1 MGLFDKW
8 RERKRREKAAENGK
22 STNMWKRMFDRK
34 KTRRKKKN
42 ESGTMGKPEVN
53 MWGEPINPNYPKKT
67 KQIIKNITT
76 NKYDEIARRKYNK
89 DYKDLNKLQQRSVRR
104 RSERLAKR
112 SLFGKKSMDKRKRK
126 LLLKKRKR
134 KMRNNNNQGDGNYQ
148 I

>member
-8 RERKRREKAAENGK
+8 REKRRREKAAKKGQSSNLWEK
-22 STNMWKRMFDRK
+22 LFKKRRA
-34 KTRRKKKN
+34 KKKYDKP
-42 ESGTMGKPEVN
+42 GTMGKPEVN

-89 DYKDLNKLQQRSVRR
+89 DYKDLNKFQQKSVRR

-112 SLFGKKSMDKRKRK
+112 SLFGKKSMDKRKAK
-126 LLLKKRKR
+126 FLFKKRKR
-134 KMRNNNNQGDGNYQ
+134 KMRNNNNQGDGNFQ

>member
-76 NKYDEIARRKYNK
+76 NKYDEIARKKYNK
-89 DYKDLNKLQQRSVRR
+89 DYKDLNKFYLY
-104 RSERLAKR
+104 
-112 SLFGKKSMDKRKRK
+112 LF
-126 LLLKKRKR
+126 LFIQNLNHQYYYHLILIL
-134 KMRNNNNQGDGNYQ
+134 NYNHK
-148 I
+148 

>member
-8 RERKRREKAAENGK
+8 RERKRREKAAENVK
-22 STNMWKRMFDRK
+22 SASVWDKMFKRRK
-34 KTRRKKKN
+34 VRRKKKN

-76 NKYDEIARRKYNK
+76 NKYDDIARRKYNK

-126 LLLKKRKR
+126 LLFKKRKR

>member
-22 STNMWKRMFDRK
+22 SASVWDKIFKRRK
-34 KTRRKKKN
+34 VRRKKKN

-89 DYKDLNKLQQRSVRR
+89 DYKDLNKLQQKSVRR
-104 RSERLAKR
+104 RSRKMAKR
-112 SLFGKKSMDKRKRK
+112 SLFGKNSIKRKSSW
-126 LLLKKRKR
+126 LGKKRKR
-134 KMRNNNNQGDGNYQ
+134 KIQ
-148 I
+148 